1 VERFPWSEATTKGL
15 LEVPARRIVCVVLA
29 ETRAWVIATRPQA
42 TARRTTIADVARE
55 AGVNKGTVSRALRG
69 IPGVGASTRERIIET
84 ADRLDF
90 SASHL
95 ATALASGQSRTIGIV
110 LPTLRSWYFS
120 EFASGA
126 SEILSPAGFRVEL
139 INLDVDSDFLE
150 VDSPQF
156 RKLFRELGAGRGRD
170 ALLFAGTI
178 STESSDD
185 SADSARVPVLA
196 SGSPLTSVPGIF
208 VDNRAGGRLVAEHLL
223 SLGHRDIGIFDGR
236 MPGKHDYHVWDQRTD
251 GLRDTVREAG
261 FDIDSRNVVLP
272 GDCHAND
279 GERAMNELLASGRKL
294 PTAIFCHSD
303 EMAFGAMAVLRAA
316 GLRCPDDLS
325 LAAFDDHP
333 MSRWWGLTTVSQ
345 HAHEQGVRAAHAMI
359 GALSG
364 DGNGSGKE
372 PPAELRVELL
382 VRGTTGPAPQRAA

>member
-1 VERFPWSEATTKGL
+1 
-15 LEVPARRIVCVVLA
+15 VLA
-29 ETRAWVIATRPQA
+29 ETHTWVIATRPQA

-69 IPGVGASTRERIIET
+69 IPGVGASTRERIMET

-95 ATALASGQSRTIGIV
+95 ATALASGQSRTVGIV

-178 STESSDD
+178 AGEPADEN
-185 SADSARVPVLA
+185 ADSARVPVLA

-208 VDNRAGGRLVAEHLL
+208 VDNRMGGQLIAEHLL
-223 SLGHRDIGIFDGR
+223 ALGHRDIGLFDGR
-236 MPGKHDYHVWDQRTD
+236 MAGKRDYHVWDQRTD
-251 GLRDTVREAG
+251 GLRDTVRGAG
-261 FDIDSRNVVLP
+261 FDINSRNVVHP
-272 GDCHAND
+272 GDCHAVD

-294 PTAIFCHSD
+294 PTAIFCHTD
-303 EMAFGAMAVLRAA
+303 ELAFGAMAVLRAA
-316 GLRCPDDLS
+316 GLRCPNDLS
-325 LAAFDDHP
+325 IAAFDDHP

-345 HAHEQGVRAAHAMI
+345 HAHEQGVRAAGAMI
-359 GALSG
+359 DALGSNG
-364 DGNGSGKE
+364 HHEDGSGHHEDGSQPE
-372 PPAELRVELL
+372 PEELHVELV
-382 VRGTTGPAPQRAA
+382 VRDTTGPAPQEAV

>member
-1 VERFPWSEATTKGL
+1 M
-15 LEVPARRIVCVVLA
+15 LA
-29 ETRAWVIATRPQA
+29 ETHTWVIATRSQT

-95 ATALASGQSRTIGIV
+95 ATALASGQSRTVGIV

-126 SEILSPAGFRVEL
+126 SEVLSPAGFRVEL

-178 STESSDD
+178 STERDEQNP
-185 SADSARVPVLA
+185 DSARVPILA

-208 VDNRAGGRLVAEHLL
+208 VDNRLGGRLIAEHLL
-223 SLGHRDIGIFDGR
+223 ARGHRDIGIFDGR
-236 MPGKHDYHVWDQRTD
+236 MAGKHDYHVWDQRTD
-251 GLRDTVREAG
+251 GLRDTIREAG
-261 FDIDSRNVVLP
+261 FDIDSRNVVRP
-272 GDCHAND
+272 GDCHAAD

-294 PTAIFCHSD
+294 PTAIFCHTD

-325 LAAFDDHP
+325 IAAFDDHP

-359 GALSG
+359 KAVSG
-364 DGNGSGKE
+364 DGNGSEKE
-372 PPAELRVELL
+372 PPKEMQVELV
-382 VRGTTGPAPQRAA
+382 VRGTTGPVPKDAT